1 MHISVVDAVG
11 WFAGALVFLTFFP
24 KTMIP
29 LRMVA
34 IAGSAVFIVYGWVA
48 GNTPVLALN
57 ACLLPLNALRLWQIR
72 SLVRKVKGAARGSL
86 ETELLMPYLSLRRVP
101 AGSTLWK
108 KGDVA
113 DEMMLILK
121 GSARIVEFGIA
132 RGPGDLLGEMGLF
145 APDSRRTATAVCET
159 DLDVASITDAKLWE
173 LICQEPEFGVSLLR
187 IVIFRSTTPDSPAAV
202 MA

>member
-1 MHISVVDAVG
+1 
-11 WFAGALVFLTFFP
+11 
-24 KTMIP
+24 
-29 LRMVA
+29 
-34 IAGSAVFIVYGWVA
+34 
-48 GNTPVLALN
+48 
-57 ACLLPLNALRLWQIR
+57 
-72 SLVRKVKGAARGSL
+72 
-86 ETELLMPYLSLRRVP
+86 MPYLSLRRVP

-121 GSARIVEFGIA
+121 GSARIVEFDIS
-132 RGPGDLLGEMGLF
+132 RGAGELLGEMGLF

-187 IVIFRSTTPDSPAAV
+187 IVIFKSGTPDSPGEV